1 MIKGRDINGR
11 SRINIGTGRYEG
23 QLGNSGFLEHS
34 AIENRLQSFPLL
46 FEYVT
51 DFGDANLDII
61 RSPQLV
67 HVVWVVGSFA
77 YPFPDENWILESWIK
92 RY

>member
-23 QLGNSGFLEHS
+23 QLGNLGFLEHS

-46 FEYVT
+46 FEYAT
-51 DFGDANLDII
+51 DFGDANM
-61 RSPQLV
+61 
-67 HVVWVVGSFA
+67 SFGWSGLSRI
-77 YPFPDENWILESWIK
+77 PFLMKIGFLN
-92 RY
+92 RG